1 MLRWIRS
8 ILGRQKD
15 MDSNSSQMSKNEW
28 QNSQNS
34 PDDLQTSKLFSEY
47 STGKKL
53 SDEELMNVR
62 TRYNTWEKDGR
73 EVDF

>member
-1 MLRWIRS
+1 MLKWIRS
-8 ILGRQKD
+8 ILGQQKD
-15 MDSNSSQMSKNEW
+15 TESKSLQMSKNEW

-34 PDDLQTSKLFSEY
+34 PNDLTTSKLVSEY

-53 SDEELMNVR
+53 SDEELMNIR

>member
-1 MLRWIRS
+1 MLKWIRS
-8 ILGRQKD
+8 ILGQQKD
-15 MDSNSSQMSKNEW
+15 TESKSLQMSKNEW

-34 PDDLQTSKLFSEY
+34 PNDSQTSKLVSEY

>member
-1 MLRWIRS
+1 MLKWIRS

-15 MDSNSSQMSKNEW
+15 MELSSSQMSKNEW
-28 QNSQNS
+28 QSSPNS
-34 PDDLQTSKLFSEY
+34 PNDSQTSKLVSEY

-53 SDEELMNVR
+53 SDEELMNIR

>member
-1 MLRWIRS
+1 MLKWIRS
-8 ILGRQKD
+8 KLGQQKD
-15 MDSNSSQMSKNEW
+15 IISNSSQMSKNEW

-34 PDDLQTSKLFSEY
+34 PNALQTSKLVSEY

-53 SDEELMNVR
+53 SDEELMNIR